1 MTHDVLMITHKRPGF
16 TKMSLERL
24 LESCDSHMR
33 VFVWQ
38 NGNDLETIDVVRSFS
53 SHPRFARFHVNPEN
67 ALLRVPTNWFWSE
80 SQADYFSKVDDDCLV
95 PDGWGKALRQAHT
108 LEPKFG
114 IIATWLFYPEDFVPE
129 LASRKIREFGNGVQL
144 MQHAFVQGSGYVMK
158 RKVFQALGCIKRK
171 ESFTTYCIRA
181 AYYGWIN
188 GWLFPF
194 LHQDHM
200 DDARSPNFSFNSD
213 TAFLSSLSL
222 SKKQFGIRSIA
233 EAKEFSK
240 RLARRAQ
247 EEIID
252 PRDFIG
258 ARALWLKALRRLNPR
273 KHPTQSQLNLN

>member
-53 SHPRFARFHVNPEN
+53 SHPRFAKFHVNPEN
-67 ALLRVPTNWFWSE
+67 ALLRVPTNWFWSQ
-80 SQADYFSKVDDDCLV
+80 SNADYLSKVDDDCLV
-95 PDGWGKALRQAHT
+95 PDGWGSALRQAHAS
-108 LEPKFG
+108 EPEFG

-129 LASRKIREFGNGVQL
+129 LATRKIREFGNGIQL

-158 RKVFQALGCIKRK
+158 RQVFKALGCIKRK

-181 AYYGWIN
+181 AYKGWIN
-188 GWLFPF
+188 GWIYPF

-200 DDARSPNFSFNSD
+200 DDARSPNFPFRSEEDFKQN
-213 TAFLSSLSL
+213 LSL
-222 SKKQFGIRSIA
+222 SKRNFGIKSILDA
-233 EAKEFSK
+233 QKLSK
-240 RLARRAQ
+240 TLARRVQ
-247 EEIID
+247 EEVID
-252 PRDFIG
+252 PKNHFGFRRIL
-258 ARALWLKALRRLNPR
+258 RVLRKKAE
-273 KHPTQSQLNLN
+273 KEGI